1 TGVQTCALPISLGP
15 LTQDNEAVGHREDG
29 MVLGF
34 RSWKLPEEEGRRLA
48 GREVKRQP
56 LDEVLDFRRHLP
68 VVDSQHRA
76 ERVDHDPSRADGF
89 DLTHDTLEDGR
100 QAELDLSA
108 QRAEA
113 DHAVHLGWIEET
125 VLLLVPEQL
134 ERWLTDDRAVD
145 ATTLSPHGGE

>member
-1 TGVQTCALPISLGP
+1 AVRPPPLDWGYGLASQSRLFLVSLVKAKKDPEPISRDPERVQTRQIALPPHLDDPDLPHDRVALGP

-76 ERVDHDPSRADGF
+76 ERVDHDPSR
-89 DLTHDTLEDGR
+89 
-100 QAELDLSA
+100 S
-108 QRAEA
+108 
-113 DHAVHLGWIEET
+113 EERR
-125 VLLLVPEQL
+125 VGNA
-134 ERWLTDDRAVD
+134 W
-145 ATTLSPHGGE
+145 